1 MIMEK
6 EKEPTMEEARNIL
19 KKRFEI
25 ILDFPKKG
33 GQSTGNIPRSVKMVS
48 LDLDIE
54 IKVGFFRSQIRN
66 KEYAQMLLEM
76 CVDDLV
82 K

>member
-1 MIMEK
+1 
-6 EKEPTMEEARNIL
+6 MEEARDIL

-25 ILDFPKKG
+25 IPDFPKKG
-33 GQSTGNIPRSVKMVS
+33 GQSVGNIPRSVKMIS

-54 IKVGFFRSQIRN
+54 IKVGFFRSQIKN